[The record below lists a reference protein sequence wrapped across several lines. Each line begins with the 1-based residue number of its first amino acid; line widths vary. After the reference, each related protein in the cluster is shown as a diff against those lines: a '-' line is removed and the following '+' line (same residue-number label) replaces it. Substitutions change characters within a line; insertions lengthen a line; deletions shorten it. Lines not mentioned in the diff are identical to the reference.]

1 MVFKKLFLLAAVSL
15 SAIFPVSAEWTLGP
29 GIGGGES
36 PSIRTELNKDNV
48 MEVKKP
54 VVSDGNLLRRA
65 RINAVIDTEVDE
77 FSKYIRKRNEDW
89 KTNGWIYWQ
98 EGMVNPEGITSFILF
113 EASYADGAAHPIT
126 GARSMNFDKWGHKV
140 TLKDLLP
147 DLSAED
153 VNRAIEEQIP
163 EERLFYNHSVN
174 RVPKTFYVGK
184 NGKIYVVFQQYEIGP
199 YAAGFMVAEVGELTE
214 KDRK

>member
-1 MVFKKLFLLAAVSL
+1 MKFGKVIPVALIFLSSFL
-15 SAIFPVSAEWTLGP
+15 PVSAEWTLGP
-29 GIGGGES
+29 GIGGGEES
-36 PSIRTELNKDNV
+36 SFAAELNKDDV
-48 MEVKKP
+48 MDVKKP
-54 VVSDGNLLRRA
+54 VISGGNLLRRA
-65 RINAVIDTEVDE
+65 RINAAIDTEVDE

-113 EASYADGAAHPIT
+113 EACYADGAAHPIT

-140 TLKDLLP
+140 TLNDLLP

-199 YAAGFMVAEVGELTE
+199 YAAGFMVAEVGSI
-214 KDRK
+214 